1 MTSSS
6 GEGYHIFGFTG
17 TPVFA
22 INTGT
27 VKNLQLFTTAQ
38 TFGDHLYSYTI
49 VDAINDKN
57 VLPFRADYMKTM
69 EENEDIDDEE
79 VWDITARSI
88 FSLPAMMDHNEL
100 KNSDR
105 LLMRP
110 VL

>member
-1 MTSSS
+1 MIRMSFR
-6 GEGYHIFGFTG
+6 FGR
-17 TPVFA
+17 
-22 INTGT
+22 I
-27 VKNLQLFTTAQ
+27 
-38 TFGDHLYSYTI
+38 I
-49 VDAINDKN
+49 
-57 VLPFRADYMKTM
+57 MKTM

-110 VL
+110 LL

>member
-1 MTSSS
+1 
-6 GEGYHIFGFTG
+6 
-17 TPVFA
+17 
-22 INTGT
+22 
-27 VKNLQLFTTAQ
+27 
-38 TFGDHLYSYTI
+38 
-49 VDAINDKN
+49 
-57 VLPFRADYMKTM
+57 MKTM

-110 VL
+110 LL